1 MKTKLKKEEFKKIII
16 NNLETTTIHAIPNIV
31 RSNNYL
37 ARFIWISCL
46 LLSSGYFSFEIYKS
60 KASFYD
66 YGNNN

>member
-1 MKTKLKKEEFKKIII
+1 MKVNEIKKIII
-16 NNLETTTIHAIPNIV
+16 NNLEATSIHAIPNIV
-31 RSNNYL
+31 RSNSYL